1 MVFAK
6 FFECSTLNIQGAESP
21 FLNWR
26 MVYVGIDELFYG
38 GSMWLGCY
46 SRIKKLVVY
55 FCIVQLICSSAFVY
69 ANPAVALAVRP
80 LLSRVFTQ
88 VVTKRAALVAAN
100 DATFTRLATTQTFR
114 AVGKIAVNDAK
125 FALGATSS
133 LRHAKDIS
141 WVHLALASG
150 VISLSDLNTPENEN
164 IGISFEPTAIK
175 LSDGR
180 YAIQVN
186 GETKIVNAQ
195 PSLQDP
201 IIYRYSKE
209 KNQFSGNVDDIYKS
223 DVLSNQYKYFGTL
236 ITGEYAQSNSIQKLS
251 EYISQEN
258 FGGKG
263 EETYRE
269 VDINGKKYKYLS
281 SKTDVVNTYL
291 RHKQI
296 GTTIYPEVRQNFT
309 DKRLR
314 YDFEAVS
321 SAFTGKSWVY
331 SFNKPDE
338 TDYEISTR
346 VRNVTYISFAE
357 NENFIGD
364 FPVTT
369 PQEEELGS
377 ISDIDSGLFSAR
389 PLTAEQVANMYNA
402 MLLSA
407 VTQADYQGLPFNSA
421 NPITATEV
429 RTALNELALS
439 NPTLADL
446 FTKAGTGDQLDFDVN
461 VNVVPDTSVTSNT
474 GNNTNNEQEDYGSP
488 EYPEL
493 EMPTAEEILDPFK
506 KFFPTLQNFKLK
518 GQSATCPTWSFDIWN
533 KHFTIDS
540 HCGLLE
546 EQRQLIQTI
555 FSILW
560 AFIALRHLLT
570 A

>member
-1 MVFAK
+1 M
-6 FFECSTLNIQGAESP
+6 
-21 FLNWR
+21 
-26 MVYVGIDELFYG
+26 GIDEFFHG
-38 GSMWLGCY
+38 GFMWLGSY
-46 SRIKKLVVY
+46 TRVKRLVVCLFLLQFVY
-55 FCIVQLICSSAFVY
+55 TSTVVY
-69 ANPAVALAVRP
+69 ANPAVAVAVARP
-80 LLSRVFTQ
+80 LLNRVFSQ
-88 VVTKRAALVAAN
+88 VVARRAALTAAN
-100 DATFTRLATTQTFR
+100 DAVFARLATTRTFQ
-114 AVGKIAVNDAK
+114 AVGKIAANDAK
-125 FALGATSS
+125 FALGATST

-150 VISLSDLNTPENEN
+150 VISLADLNVPENEN
-164 IGISFEPTAIK
+164 IGIAFEPNAVR

-180 YAIQVN
+180 YAIQIN
-186 GETKIVNAQ
+186 GETKVVNAQ
-195 PSLQDP
+195 PSLESP
-201 IIYRYSKE
+201 AIYRYTKE
-209 KNQFSGNVDDIYKS
+209 KNQFSGNVDDIYRS
-223 DVLSNQYKYFGTL
+223 DILSNQYRYFDTL

-251 EYISQEN
+251 EYISQEK

-263 EETYRE
+263 EESYGE
-269 VDINGKKYKYLS
+269 IEINGRTYKYLS

-296 GTTIYPEVRQNFT
+296 GTTIYPEVRQTITNKELNFDFDVMLRNFT
-309 DKRLR
+309 GEK
-314 YDFEAVS
+314 F
-321 SAFTGKSWVY
+321 VY
-331 SFNKPDE
+331 SFNKPQE
-338 TDYEISTR
+338 ADYEITTR
-346 VRNVTYISFAE
+346 VNNITYIRFEE

-364 FPVTT
+364 FPVAS

-377 ISDIDSGLFSAR
+377 ISDIDSGLFNTR

-407 VTQADYQGLPFNSA
+407 ATQPDYQGLPFNSA
-421 NPITATEV
+421 NPVTATEV

-461 VNVVPDTSVTSNT
+461 VNVAPNTIVTPNA
-474 GNNTNNEQEDYGSP
+474 GNNTNNEADYGTP

-493 EMPTAEEILDPFK
+493 EMPTAKEILDPFK
-506 KFFPTLQNFKLK
+506 KFFPTLQNFKLQ
-518 GQSATCPTWSFDIWN
+518 GQSAICPTWSFDIWN
-533 KHFTIDS
+533 KHFTIDI

-546 EQRQLIQTI
+546 EQRHLIQAI

>member
-1 MVFAK
+1 MGF
-6 FFECSTLNIQGAESP
+6 N
-21 FLNWR
+21 
-26 MVYVGIDELFYG
+26 ELFYG

-46 SRIKKLVVY
+46 SRVKRLVVY
-55 FCIVQLICSSAFVY
+55 LCIAQLIYSSTFVY
-69 ANPAVALAVRP
+69 ANPAAALVVRP
-80 LLSRVFTQ
+80 LLNRVFTQ
-88 VVTKRAALVAAN
+88 VVTKRASLVAAN
-100 DATFTRLATTQTFR
+100 DAAFARLATTQTFK
-114 AVGKIAVNDAK
+114 AVGKIAANDAK

-150 VISLSDLNTPENEN
+150 VISLSDLNIPENDN
-164 IGISFEPTAIK
+164 IGITFEPTAVK

-201 IIYRYSKE
+201 VIYRYSKE
-209 KNQFSGNVDDIYKS
+209 KNQFSGNVDDIYIS
-223 DVLSNQYKYFGTL
+223 DILSNQYKYFDTL
-236 ITGEYAQSNSIQKLS
+236 RTGGYAQSNSIQKLS
-251 EYISQEN
+251 EYISQEE

-263 EETYRE
+263 EESYE
-269 VDINGKKYKYLS
+269 EADIDGKKYKYLS

-296 GTTIYPEVRQNFT
+296 GTSIYPEVRQSFT
-309 DKRLR
+309 YKELR
-314 YDFEAVS
+314 YNFEAVL
-321 SAFTGKSWVY
+321 SAFTGDTWVY
-331 SFNKPDE
+331 SFNKPE
-338 TDYEISTR
+338 EADYEISTR
-346 VRNVTYISFAE
+346 VNNITYINFEE

-377 ISDIDSGLFSAR
+377 ISDIDSGLFNTR
-389 PLTAEQVANMYNA
+389 PLTAEQVASMYNA

-407 VTQADYQGLPFNSA
+407 AAQPDYQGLPFNST
-421 NPITATEV
+421 NPVTATEV
-429 RTALNELALS
+429 KTALSELALS

-446 FTKAGTGDQLDFDVN
+446 FAKAGIGDQLDFDVN
-461 VNVVPDTSVTSNT
+461 VNVAPDTAVTPNT
-474 GNNTNNEQEDYGSP
+474 GSNINNEQEDYDTP

-493 EMPTAEEILDPFK
+493 EMPTAEEILNPFK

-518 GQSATCPTWSFDIWN
+518 GQSAACPTWSFDIWN

-546 EQRQLIQTI
+546 EQRQLIQSI
-555 FSILW
+555 FTILW
-560 AFIALRHLLT
+560 SFIALRHLLT